1 MAKRKMNFTITDEN
15 VDFLEYARYEFHIR
29 PSDVV
34 NEVLAKYGGQFI
46 QDIINA
52 AMQAEYE
59 ANMTLEDMLAEG
71 RITQE
76 EYDTL
81 KDKQREEVARDLER
95 FDSEE

>member
-15 VDFLEYARYEFHIR
+15 VEFLDQVRCEFHIR

-34 NEVLAKYGGQFI
+34 NEVLAKFGGQFI

-52 AMQAEYE
+52 ALQAEYE
-59 ANMTLEDMLAEG
+59 ENMTLEDMLAEG

-76 EYDTL
+76 EYDTR
-81 KDKQREEVARDLER
+81 KEKQREEAVRNLEQ